1 MEHPKTEEEFQR
13 LMEDI
18 EIRFQKDNIPLPHRP
33 LKAVELIA
41 SELGSFY
48 HLPVRVLCPRRGSF
62 TATVCPHIFII
73 GAFCKRLTGQ
83 VVRAVIART
92 DDENAVQA
100 GKDASQ
106 LKNTFHVRPEWFG
119 RVTVWDGDNYE
130 IEFVDRKSEPH
141 Q

>member
-1 MEHPKTEEEFQR
+1 MTRHMSRTEAFKSYGAR
-13 LMEDI
+13 LKNPFWSMSAENAHGELVVSLWGHHILPSGSDT
-18 EIRFQKDNIPLPHRP
+18 IRFADKVSRWPGPGNKEFRERIE
-33 LKAVELIA
+33 KV
-41 SELGSFY
+41 
-48 HLPVRVLCPRRGSF
+48 F
-62 TATVCPHIFII
+62 T
-73 GAFCKRLTGQ
+73 TGQ
-83 VVRAVIART
+83 VVRVVIART

-100 GKDASQ
+100 GRDASQ

>member
-1 MEHPKTEEEFQR
+1 M
-13 LMEDI
+13 
-18 EIRFQKDNIPLPHRP
+18 
-33 LKAVELIA
+33 
-41 SELGSFY
+41 
-48 HLPVRVLCPRRGSF
+48 
-62 TATVCPHIFII
+62 
-73 GAFCKRLTGQ
+73 
-83 VVRAVIART
+83 VRAVIART